1 MNAWV
6 ASLTYPD
13 KCANDPQ
20 KWPGDY
26 IGCRSDP
33 AMLCKRISG
42 KSSCRLKT
50 GINTPC
56 YRLKDW
62 LRGETFSLHLHPCS
76 ASGLKISLFKS
87 NERGT
92 PLLSTWALCI
102 AQGKTTFCD
111 ILGQAVVR
119 KYEFRLAHP
128 VTPATASDTWASQ
141 LHPSGPTSRVGHSDY
156 AVSIRHALRQ
166 ICA

>member
-6 ASLTYPD
+6 ASLTFILTNVLTIRKND
-13 KCANDPQ
+13 RAIIQDAKVIQQCCA
-20 KWPGDY
+20 KEF
-26 IGCRSDP
+26 P
-33 AMLCKRISG
+33 AKVLADWKLGST
-42 KSSCRLKT
+42 LLAT
-50 GINTPC
+50 GWKIFFAPA
-56 YRLKDW
+56 
-62 LRGETFSLHLHPCS
+62 S
-76 ASGLKISLFKS
+76 SGLKISLFES
-87 NERGT
+87 NEKST

-111 ILGQAVVR
+111 ILGQGVVR

-156 AVSIRHALRQ
+156 AVSIRQALRR

>member
-6 ASLTYPD
+6 ASLTYPG
-13 KCANDPQ
+13 KCANDPK

-26 IGCRSDP
+26 TGCQSDP
-33 AMLCKRISG
+33 AMLCKRISC

-62 LRGETFSLHLHPCS
+62 LRGGTFSLHLHPGVENKLVWVKWEKHTT
-76 ASGLKISLFKS
+76 AF
-87 NERGT
+87 
-92 PLLSTWALCI
+92 TWALCI

-128 VTPATASDTWASQ
+128 VTPAKASDTWASQ

-156 AVSIRHALRQ
+156 AVSFRQALRR

>member
-1 MNAWV
+1 MQKNFRQKFLPTENWDQHSLLQAERLAQGRNV
-6 ASLTYPD
+6 FFAPAS
-13 KCANDPQ
+13 
-20 KWPGDY
+20 
-26 IGCRSDP
+26 
-33 AMLCKRISG
+33 ML
-42 KSSCRLKT
+42 
-50 GINTPC
+50 N
-56 YRLKDW
+56 
-62 LRGETFSLHLHPCS
+62 
-76 ASGLKISLFKS
+76 SGLKISLFKS

-119 KYEFRLAHP
+119 KFEFRLAHP